1 MNNQVFIS
9 YHKDDR
15 EAVCKLHNELKKRG
29 IQTWMD
35 MQDIKPGHSKS
46 KTIIQG
52 IVSSTHFLACL
63 SPSFLQSEEARNQ
76 TFLARANYKKVIP
89 LVVSDF
95 PPKQSPLDEVYKAG
109 QLHDYAFKGLEEVQ
123 WIDLRE
129 GYEHLTYE
137 AGFESLVDAIQP
149 IAKPVPLN
157 SEGIYITYKRTDKEF
172 ARRLAK
178 DLELSRGLVLI
189 DEFFIKAGDNW
200 RERIYENLRSAH
212 HFIVC
217 VSPEATKSEN
227 VMHEV
232 FLAKTRELP
241 FYPVV
246 SERVFENPEL
256 NSILEKSVDE
266 SPRMQ
271 FLNDYQW
278 FTPSPDYQT
287 LLKNLRE
294 ALGLA
299 ENEKPLKNG
308 IFISYRR
315 ADTQAATG
323 RIREKLVERF
333 GAETVFM
340 DVDSIPPGEDFS
352 TYYREWLTNRAA
364 VVLIMIGEKWTSLK
378 HDPNQDELPRLFSP
392 GDHVR
397 IEAET
402 ALGMG
407 DLRVIPVLVG
417 DTSMPRQ
424 KDLPESLHG
433 LTRLNACKVRYDP
446 DFNSDMKNLI
456 ASIENLKEAQG

>member
-9 YHKDDR
+9 YHKEDR
-15 EAVCKLHNELKKRG
+15 EAVFKLNDDLKKRG
-29 IQTWMD
+29 IKIWIDTI
-35 MQDIKPGHSKS
+35 DINPGHSKS
-46 KTIIQG
+46 KSIIQA
-52 IVSSTHFLACL
+52 IVSSTNFLACL

-76 TFLARANYKKVIP
+76 TFLARANHKKVIP
-89 LVVSDF
+89 LIVSDF
-95 PPKQSPLDEVYKAG
+95 PPNQSPLDEVYKAG
-109 QLHDYAFKGLEEVQ
+109 QLHEYAFKGLEELQ
-123 WIDLRE
+123 WIDFRK
-129 GYEHLTYE
+129 GNKRLTYE
-137 AGFESLVDAIQP
+137 EEFESLVDAIQP
-149 IAKPVPLN
+149 IAKPTPLN
-157 SEGIYITYKRTDKEF
+157 SEGIYITYRRTDEEF
-172 ARRLAK
+172 AYRLAK
-178 DLELSRGLVLI
+178 DLELARGLVLI
-189 DEFFIKAGDNW
+189 DKFFIKAGDNW
-200 RERIYENLRSAH
+200 REKIYESLRSAH

-217 VSPEATKSEN
+217 VSPEATQSEN

-256 NSILEKSVDE
+256 IGVLEKSVDE

-278 FTPSPDYQT
+278 FTPNPDYQT

-299 ENEKPLKNG
+299 ENVKTLKNG

-340 DVDSIPPGEDFS
+340 DVDSIPPGVDFS

-378 HDPNQDELPRLFSP
+378 NKPDQDELPRLFGS

-417 DTSMPRQ
+417 NASMPRQ

-456 ASIENLKEAQG
+456 DSIASLQ

>member
-1 MNNQVFIS
+1 M
-9 YHKDDR
+9 
-15 EAVCKLHNELKKRG
+15 
-29 IQTWMD
+29 
-35 MQDIKPGHSKS
+35 
-46 KTIIQG
+46 
-52 IVSSTHFLACL
+52 
-63 SPSFLQSEEARNQ
+63 
-76 TFLARANYKKVIP
+76 IP
-89 LVVSDF
+89 LVITDF
-95 PPKQSPLDEVYKAG
+95 PAKQSPLHEVYKAG
-109 QLHDYAFKGLEEVQ
+109 QSHDYAFKGLEELQ
-123 WIDLRE
+123 WIDFRE
-129 GYEHLTYE
+129 GHEYLTYE

-172 ARRLAK
+172 AHRLAK

-189 DEFFIKAGDNW
+189 DDFFIKAGDNW
-200 RERIYENLRSAH
+200 RERIYESLRSAY

-217 VSPEATKSEN
+217 ISPEATQSEN

-241 FYPVV
+241 FYPVI

-256 NSILEKSVDE
+256 ISTLEKSVDA

-294 ALGLA
+294 ALGLI
-299 ENEKPLKNG
+299 EYEKTLKNG

-323 RIREKLVERF
+323 RIREKLCERF

-340 DVDSIPPGEDFS
+340 DVDSIPPGEDFA

-364 VVLIMIGEKWTSLK
+364 IVLIMIGEKWTRLK
-378 HDPNQDELPRLFSP
+378 SAPNPNEPPRLFSP

-402 ALGMG
+402 ALGMD
-407 DLRVIPVLVG
+407 DLRVIPILVG
-417 DTSMPRQ
+417 NATMPRQ

-456 ASIENLKEAQG
+456 ASLEGP

>member
-15 EAVCKLHNELKKRG
+15 KTVYKLNDELKKRG
-29 IQTWMD
+29 IQVWID
-35 MQDIKPGHSKS
+35 IKDIKPGHSKS
-46 KTIIQG
+46 KSITQG
-52 IVSSTHFLACL
+52 IISSTHFLACL

-76 TFLARANYKKVIP
+76 TFLARANHKKVIP
-89 LVVSDF
+89 VVIADF

-123 WIDLRE
+123 WVDFSE
-129 GYEHLTYE
+129 ENKHLTYE
-137 AGFESLVDAIQP
+137 EEFDSLVEAIQP
-149 IAKPVPLN
+149 IAKPIPLN

-172 ARRLAK
+172 AYRLAR

-189 DEFFIKAGDNW
+189 DKFFIKAGDNW
-200 RERIYENLRSAH
+200 RERIYESLRSAQ

-217 VSPEATKSEN
+217 ISPEATQSEN

-246 SERVFENPEL
+246 SERVFETPEL
-256 NSILEKSVDE
+256 INILEKSVDE

-278 FTPSPDYQT
+278 FTPKPDYQT

-294 ALGLA
+294 TLGLT
-299 ENEKPLKNG
+299 ENEKKIKNG

-340 DVDSIPPGEDFS
+340 DVDSIPPGEDFAI
-352 TYYREWLTNRAA
+352 YYREWLVNRAA

-378 HDPNQDELPRLFSP
+378 NDSNQDELPRLFGSD
-392 GDHVR
+392 DHVR

-402 ALGMG
+402 ALGMS

-417 DTSMPRQ
+417 DAPMPTQ
-424 KDLPESLHG
+424 KDLPKSLHG

-446 DFNSDMKNLI
+446 DFNGDMKNLI
-456 ASIENLKEAQG
+456 VSVESLREASG